1 MTAFLT
7 ADERDL
13 LAQVPKVDIEEMAFE
28 LDLLLEATYDRD
40 DVVSRCVAALLERA
54 AAEGLPFTKYDL
66 DDLRELPTDDLAA
79 LAGLLGVPGRP
90 DAAAVI
96 KHSAKA
102 VKLYEKTRPRS
113 AVVLLLPTLLRPL
126 ARAARSRPPR

>member
-1 MTAFLT
+1 LSSYLT
-7 ADERDL
+7 PAERDL

-40 DVVSRCVAALLERA
+40 EVLGRCVEALLERA

-66 DDLRELPTDDLAA
+66 DDLQELPRDDLAA
-79 LAGLLGVPGRP
+79 LARVIGVPGRADP
-90 DAAAVI
+90 AAVI
-96 KHSAKA
+96 KHAAKA